1 MKKAIASSIAAAV
14 VLGLSLSA
22 VFARPQ
28 YKQEFDAKYVKKES
42 GNPEEKALAEAV
54 ATAKCL
60 VCHGKNDKGVE
71 DKKVR
76 NHYGA
81 AIGKLVGKNQKD
93 KEKIAAAL
101 EEVAKEK
108 SHPDKPN
115 APTFGQLIK
124 EGKLPG
130 GN

>member
-1 MKKAIASSIAAAV
+1 MKKAIASSIAVVV
-14 VLGLSLSA
+14 VLGVSLSA
-22 VFARPQ
+22 VLARPQ
-28 YKQEFDAKYVKKES
+28 YKQEFDAKYVKKDS
-42 GNPEEKALAEAV
+42 ANPAEKTLAEAV
-54 ATAKCL
+54 ATAKCQ
-60 VCHGKNDKGVE
+60 VCHGKNDKGIE

-81 AIGKLVGKNQKD
+81 ALGKLVGKNQKD

-101 EEVAKEK
+101 DEVAKEK

-115 APTFGQLIK
+115 APAFGELIK